1 MNIMVQPRNSI
12 SCIHNLI
19 SVFCFNSHSSQHILH
34 ELVPE
39 ASEADISSALENSC
53 GDVDEAAQ
61 ALLG

>member
-39 ASEADISSALENSC
+39 ADISSALENSC